1 MAQILI
7 CVFSAVAGFGLAGP
21 FPPDIDGG
29 SVDACAEVDR
39 IIFFDHFDAGAAVF
53 SDLVDVGTFQKT
65 QADIGMA

>member
-7 CVFSAVAGFGLAGP
+7 CAFFAAGGIGLAGP

-29 SVDACAEVDR
+29 DVDGCAEVDR
-39 IIFFDHFDAGAAVF
+39 IIFFDHFDTGAAVF

-65 QADIGMA
+65 QTDR